1 MMVIDPNYARIKYS
15 PQVFGYVHTPMKRR
29 LRALRRY
36 DPRRWNESRI
46 IREALAIYLPIVEAK
61 VEKEVRR
68 LSKIRTTRKR
78 L

>member
-1 MMVIDPNYARIKYS
+1 MPDEPKYTRIKYS
-15 PQVFGYVHTPMKRR
+15 PQVFGYVHIPMKRR

-46 IREALAIYLPIVEAK
+46 IREALAIYLPIVEAQVK
-61 VEKEVRR
+61 KELRKP
-68 LSKIRTTRKR
+68 SKIRTTRKR